1 MASNRL
7 GRGLQALI
15 PELSNTDSGKLDAV
29 REIEIAKISAN
40 PFQPRLEFDS
50 ARLAELKQSISQNG
64 LITPITV
71 RPHGSGY
78 QLIAGERR
86 LRAVQELGY
95 KGVPAFVLDVKD
107 DTQMLELA
115 IVENVQREDL
125 NPIEEALGYQK
136 LIEECDFTQEV
147 VAQKV
152 GKDRVTIANALRLLK
167 LAEPIQES
175 VKKGELSAGHAR
187 AILTAPDKQKQLALW
202 KKTIKNQLSV
212 RQVEKLARAENGG
225 AGKAAKKKA
234 RNVTAD
240 VQEAED
246 MLRRALGTQVR
257 IEKKGK
263 GGMIEIE
270 FYTSDD
276 LERILELIQKG

>member
-95 KGVPAFVLDVKD
+95 KGMPAFVLDVKD

>member
-225 AGKAAKKKA
+225 VGKAAKKKA

>member
-1 MASNRL
+1 MATNRL

-15 PELSNTDSGKLDAV
+15 PELSNTDSGKLEAV

>member
-1 MASNRL
+1 MATNRL

-202 KKTIKNQLSV
+202 KKTVKNQLSV

>member
-1 MASNRL
+1 MATNRL

-15 PELSNTDSGKLDAV
+15 PELSNSDSGKSESV
-29 REIEIAKISAN
+29 REIEIARITAN
-40 PFQPRLEFDS
+40 PFQPRVEFDP
-50 ARLAELKQSISQNG
+50 ARLEELKQSILQNG
-64 LITPITV
+64 LITPVTV
-71 RPHGSGY
+71 RPHGANF

-95 KGVPAFVLDVKD
+95 TRVPAFVLDIKD
-107 DTQMLELA
+107 DRQMLELA

-125 NPIEEALGYQK
+125 NPIEEARGYQR
-136 LIEECDFTQEV
+136 LIEECDLTQEI

-175 VKKGELSAGHAR
+175 LKKGELSAGHAR

-202 KKTIKNQLSV
+202 KKTVKQQLSV
-212 RQVEKLARAENGG
+212 RQVEKLARTESNGS
-225 AGKAAKKKA
+225 AKAAKKKLRTVA
-234 RNVTAD
+234 AD
-240 VQEAED
+240 VQQAED
-246 MLRRALGTQVR
+246 LLRRKLGTQVR

-263 GGMIEIE
+263 GGVIEVE
-270 FYTSDD
+270 FYTTDD
-276 LERILELIQKG
+276 LERILELLQSV

>member
-1 MASNRL
+1 MATNRL

-15 PELSNTDSGKLDAV
+15 PELTNSDSGKSESV
-29 REIEIAKISAN
+29 REIEIARITAN
-40 PFQPRLEFDS
+40 PFQPRVEFDP
-50 ARLAELKQSISQNG
+50 ARLEELKQSIQQNG
-64 LITPITV
+64 LITPVTV
-71 RPHGSGY
+71 RPHGGNF

-95 KGVPAFVLDVKD
+95 TRVPAFVLDIKD
-107 DTQMLELA
+107 DRQMLELA

-125 NPIEEALGYQK
+125 NPIEEARGYQR
-136 LIEECDFTQEV
+136 LIEECDLTQEV

-175 VKKGELSAGHAR
+175 LKLGELSAGHAR

-202 KKTIKNQLSV
+202 KKTVKQQLSV
-212 RQVEKLARAENGG
+212 RQVEKLARNENNGT
-225 AGKAAKKKA
+225 AKTAKKKLRTVA
-234 RNVTAD
+234 AD
-240 VQEAED
+240 VQQAED
-246 MLRRALGTQVR
+246 LLRRKLGTQVR

-263 GGMIEIE
+263 GGVIEVE
-270 FYTSDD
+270 FYSTDD
-276 LERILELIQKG
+276 LERLLELLHNV

>member
-1 MASNRL
+1 MATNRL

-15 PELSNTDSGKLDAV
+15 PELSNTDSGKLEAV

-50 ARLAELKQSISQNG
+50 TRLAELKQSISQNG

-263 GGMIEIE
+263 GGTIEIE

>member
-1 MASNRL
+1 MATNRL

-270 FYTSDD
+270 FYNSDD

>member
-1 MASNRL
+1 MATNRL

-202 KKTIKNQLSV
+202 KKTVKNQLSV

-263 GGMIEIE
+263 GGTIEIE

>member
-1 MASNRL
+1 MATNRL

>member
-1 MASNRL
+1 MATNRL

-40 PFQPRLEFDS
+40 PFQPRLEFDA

-225 AGKAAKKKA
+225 VGKAAKKKA

-263 GGMIEIE
+263 GGVIEIE

-276 LERILELIQKG
+276 LERILELMQKG

>member
-1 MASNRL
+1 MATNRL

-276 LERILELIQKG
+276 LERILELIQKR

>member
-1 MASNRL
+1 MATNRL

-40 PFQPRLEFDS
+40 PFQPRLEFDA

-212 RQVEKLARAENGG
+212 RQVEKLARAESGG
-225 AGKAAKKKA
+225 AGKTAKKKA
-234 RNVTAD
+234 RNLTAD

-263 GGMIEIE
+263 GGVIEIE

-276 LERILELIQKG
+276 LERILELIQKR

>member
-1 MASNRL
+1 MATNRL

-95 KGVPAFVLDVKD
+95 KGVPAFVLDVKN

-187 AILTAPDKQKQLALW
+187 AILAAPDKQKQLALW

-263 GGMIEIE
+263 GGTIEIE

>member
-1 MASNRL
+1 MATNRL

-40 PFQPRLEFDS
+40 PFQPRLEFDA

-136 LIEECDFTQEV
+136 LIEECDFTQDV

-175 VKKGELSAGHAR
+175 LKKGELSAGHAR